1 MSEQGVATNRLT
13 AASRKFHGN
22 YTNNL
27 EIGARRQPA
36 CGSTLTLDLKNE
48 AATLHS
54 SKFIMKSLHLLLFAV
69 SATLCLAE
77 ETKLNVDEPATLK
90 GILAEAIDYEDL
102 DYGDGEN
109 EDLLYA
115 PGKKTPY
122 TGWAKLMSKKGQVEN
137 LEHYKDGKQH
147 GLEIM
152 WYENGQKYSEINY
165 RDGKKHGLQNL
176 WYENGQKESELT
188 RKDGEFHG
196 PVTKWWEN
204 GNMCYSKN
212 YLDGEYHGLSTEWHE
227 NGQKKNETNYKD
239 GEKNGLQTWWDN
251 DGNVIRQ
258 SRWKIGREVEI
269 IK

>member
-1 MSEQGVATNRLT
+1 MPS
-13 AASRKFHGN
+13 
-22 YTNNL
+22 
-27 EIGARRQPA
+27 
-36 CGSTLTLDLKNE
+36 LDLKNE

-122 TGWAKLMSKKGQVEN
+122 TGWAKLMNSKRQVEN
-137 LEHYKDGKQH
+137 LEHYKDGRKH
-147 GLEIM
+147 GLAVFWFES
-152 WYENGQKYSEINY
+152 GQKYE
-165 RDGKKHGLQNL
+165 
-176 WYENGQKESELT
+176 
-188 RKDGEFHG
+188 
-196 PVTKWWEN
+196 
-204 GNMCYSKN
+204 
-212 YLDGEYHGLSTEWHE
+212 
-227 NGQKKNETNYKD
+227 ETNYKD
-239 GEKNGLQTWWDN
+239 GEKHGLRVRWFENGQKQAEANFKDGEHHGLTTKWRENGNLWFKHNYLDGESHGLWSEWYENGQKRSETHYKDGGKHGLQTFWDEE
-251 DGNVIRQ
+251 GNVRKQ
-258 SRWKIGREVEI
+258 TRWENGREVEA